1 MWPNKTWDIA
11 QLFCSQKTTGLFK
24 KNQQIKKDVFEKHA
38 QLCIQNI
45 LVASTISN
53 RYVRFGKSELYR
65 SPVTWTN
72 YVQTYC
78 KVRFVCLQGDNFC
91 TVAICLSAGGK
102 LSVCTFYKSVVLGR
116 THLHV
121 YFSKNILFLQLF
133 LTFSFVVYATACT
146 KAYSVAVLTKLLFWF
161 QLSFYAVFVHDVG
174 VI

>member
-1 MWPNKTWDIA
+1 M
-11 QLFCSQKTTGLFK
+11 FCSQKTTGLFK

-53 RYVRFGKSELYR
+53 RYVRFDKSELYR

-133 LTFSFVVYATACT
+133 LTFS
-146 KAYSVAVLTKLLFWF
+146 LLFTQQHVQKRTLLQFWPNYF
-161 QLSFYAVFVHDVG
+161 FGFNFLFTPFSSMM
-174 VI
+174 